1 LPKVLIIS
9 PRFPPSNAPD
19 LQRVRLALP
28 FFAERGWEATVVC
41 VDASCVS
48 APFDP
53 LLASTIPAEIVVHRV
68 QAFSARWTRL
78 VGVGSLAVRSY
89 YRLATIVDRLLKEQ
103 KFDLIYFSTTE
114 FGLLPLGPRW
124 LSKFGV
130 PYVVDLQDPWVN
142 HYYRENQIRPP
153 GGYLKHRIHQWFA
166 AKLEPQVLRN
176 ANAIMVVSKHY
187 AETLCQRY
195 PFLDPA
201 RFVAIPFAATLKDIE
216 VASSASVANR
226 HFDKADGRKHWV
238 YVGRC
243 GPDMDYS
250 LRCLLGAFRRYTDA
264 FSKEG
269 RQLKMH
275 FIGTDYAAA
284 GSQRFWVKPIANELG
299 LGDLVEER
307 PGRIPYFEALRCLID
322 ADAVIV
328 PGSSDPTYTASKI
341 YPYIAVGRPMLTVF
355 NEQSS
360 VNDVVRSVRAGV
372 NVTFCSSDSILQT
385 VDRIYE
391 HWFVQRG
398 FDTQPLINTEA
409 FSIYLAPAM
418 TDRIVD
424 CFATALELR

>member
-1 LPKVLIIS
+1 M
-9 PRFPPSNAPD
+9 
-19 LQRVRLALP
+19 RLALP

-41 VDASCVS
+41 VDASRVS
-48 APFDP
+48 APLDP
-53 LLASTIPAEIVVHRV
+53 LLASTIPAETVVHRV
-68 QAFSARWTRL
+68 PAYSTCWTRFL
-78 VGVGSLAVRSY
+78 GVGSLAVRSY
-89 YRLATIVDRLLKEQ
+89 NRIAKVVDRLLSEQ
-103 KFDLIYFSTTE
+103 TFDLIYFSTTE
-114 FGLLPLGPRW
+114 FGLLPLGQRW
-124 LSKFGV
+124 QSKFGV

-201 RFVAIPFAATLKDIE
+201 RFVTIPFAATLKDIE
-216 VASSASVANR
+216 VASSASVANP

-243 GPDMDYS
+243 GPDMNYS
-250 LRCLLGAFRRYTDA
+250 LRCLLGAFRKYLDLFPLEARHV
-264 FSKEG
+264 
-269 RQLKMH
+269 KMH

-284 GSQRFWVKPIANELG
+284 GSERFWVKPIADELG
-299 LGDLVEER
+299 LGNLVEEI
-307 PGRIPYFEALRCLID
+307 PARIPYFEALRCLID

-328 PGSSDPTYTASKI
+328 PGSSDSSYTASKI

-355 NEQSS
+355 HEHSS
-360 VNDVVRSVRAGV
+360 VNDVVRSVGAGV
-372 NVTFCSSDSILQT
+372 CVSFCSSDGIPKT

-391 HWFVQRG
+391 QWFIQRG
-398 FDTQPLINTEA
+398 FETLPQINTEA
-409 FSIYLAPAM
+409 FSAYLAPAM

-424 CFATALELR
+424 CFASARALR